1 MKKIFLLIAV
11 VSFTF
16 SVQAQLLKKIKDKV
30 NNTVDKTLSG
40 KNQTEV
46 EKKENDAA
54 DEYSDAV
61 ENNEKPVFVDM
72 APANGKMIVKLKKG
86 DKFWGGYIQVN
97 VPPKATDAG
106 KSILDYATARVGSI
120 YSAGEMSASAVY
132 INGQRTQAK
141 QDNDIIPLRPEYF
154 DASKDTGYM
163 VTTDARVDMSGYNPM
178 AAAAQVQANGSKPLS
193 KKEEEALQKNFTPG
207 IAQATFAFKN
217 AGKQYGPWQGTGEG
231 MFILKS
237 MDDGKPSGKFYG
249 FGVEMLVGE
258 KGITSNAIIQT
269 EKKIIKIPD
278 AGGAQYTYPTG
289 AMAVAFGK
297 AAYFTNG
304 KTIPIPVNPAYKT
317 AGSLVGEEVY
327 ATDSGHV
334 VIIPKYAEQ
343 MQAGILPKTVYIDYN
358 TKLSFAAEVDKKHLL
373 VASNPAKSIVYR
385 NHKIYYPDGSEETLF
400 NVGDVQLCGFNG
412 KDYIV
417 WFEMIKQADG
427 HEVYIC
433 SKELK

>member
-1 MKKIFLLIAV
+1 MKKMFLLIAV
-11 VSFTF
+11 VPITF
-16 SVQAQLLKKIKDKV
+16 SVEAQLLKKIKDKV
-30 NNTVDKTLSG
+30 NTTVDKTLSG

-97 VPPKATDAG
+97 VPPKAPDAG

-141 QDNDIIPLRPEYF
+141 QDNDIIPLRPEYI
-154 DASKDTGYM
+154 DASKDVAYM
-163 VTTDARVDMSGYNPM
+163 VITEAKVDMSGYNPM

-217 AGKQYGPWQGTGEG
+217 GGRQYGPWQGTGEG
-231 MFILKS
+231 MFIIKS

-269 EKKIIKIPD
+269 EKKLIKIPD
-278 AGGAQYTYPTG
+278 AGSAQYTYPTG

-304 KTIPIPVNPAYKT
+304 KTIPIPAKPAYKT

-343 MQAGILPKTVYIDYN
+343 MQAGILPKTVYIDY
-358 TKLSFAAEVDKKHLL
+358 TKKLSFAAEVDKKHLL
-373 VASNPAKSIVYR
+373 VASNAAKSIVYR

-417 WFEMIKQADG
+417 WFEMVKQADG